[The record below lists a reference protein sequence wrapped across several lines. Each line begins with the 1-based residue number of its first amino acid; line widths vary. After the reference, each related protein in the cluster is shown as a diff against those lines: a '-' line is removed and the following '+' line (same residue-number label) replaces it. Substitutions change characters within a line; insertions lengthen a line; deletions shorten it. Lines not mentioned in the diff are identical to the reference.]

1 MILRTTIRSSDRSA
15 ARSGRL
21 AGRAG
26 RFACAAG
33 LALLAGCVQE
43 TKPDELFQ
51 LRPESLRNRAMSIR
65 TFDTANELELLSASA
80 AVLQDL
86 GYQVEE
92 SVHEV
97 GYFRAVK
104 ERSAREHGQDL
115 QRIMFFFISLG
126 GAVMPVDL
134 HQQLVANLVTK
145 PLNVEGTK
153 QQVRISFYR
162 IVWKGDGQANRQYI
176 PPGEQYMEM
185 IHDPEIYQQFFA
197 KLSKAVF
204 LEAHDI

>member
-1 MILRTTIRSSDRSA
+1 M
-15 ARSGRL
+15 
-21 AGRAG
+21 
-26 RFACAAG
+26 
-33 LALLAGCVQE
+33 LLAACIQE

-51 LRPESLRNRAMSIR
+51 LTPESLRNRAMSIR
-65 TFDTANELELLSASA
+65 TFDTTNETELLSASA

-104 ERSAREHGQDL
+104 ERPASEHGQDL
-115 QRIMFFFISLG
+115 RRNMFFFFPLRVEI
-126 GAVMPVDL
+126 VPVAL

-145 PLNVEGTK
+145 PLNAEGTK

-162 IVWKGDGQANRQYI
+162 IVWKGDGHVNREYV
-176 PPGEQYMEM
+176 PPGGQYMEM
-185 IHDPEIYQQFFA
+185 IRDPSIYQEFFV

-204 LEAHDI
+204 LEAHDM